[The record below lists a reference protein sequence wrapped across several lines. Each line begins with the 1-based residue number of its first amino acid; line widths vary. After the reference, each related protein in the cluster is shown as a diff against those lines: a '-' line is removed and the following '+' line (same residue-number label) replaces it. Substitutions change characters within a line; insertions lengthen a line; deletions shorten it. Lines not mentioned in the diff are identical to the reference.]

1 MVTEDLMRKYKY
13 GYVHSCELLEEPFI
27 KDLLIENERLI
38 RNEKHLLKTIMGLEL
53 QNQKYKD
60 LVDKIFSRI
69 SILKMQDITM
79 ETKKVLDDLLDI
91 LKLYEM
97 IKNRNRYLL

>member
-1 MVTEDLMRKYKY
+1 MNKEIKITPNGIKQAIEDL
-13 GYVHSCELLEEPFI
+13 LN
-27 KDLLIENERLI
+27 ENERLI
-38 RNEKHLLKTIMGLEL
+38 RNEKHLLKTIMGLEC

-79 ETKKVLDDLLDI
+79 ETKEVLDDLLDI

>member
-1 MVTEDLMRKYKY
+1 MNKEKITPNGIKQAIEDL
-13 GYVHSCELLEEPFI
+13 LN
-27 KDLLIENERLI
+27 ENERLI
-38 RNEKHLLKTIMGLEL
+38 RNEKHLLKTIMGLEC

-79 ETKKVLDDLLDI
+79 ETKEVLDDLLDI